1 MSPLSSVFGGRR
13 TTPGAMM
20 TVGFVVASAI
30 IGGAPARATE
40 TTLAK
45 RGEAIARINCGGC
58 HAIGVRGASPNP
70 KSPPFRTLSR
80 KYPLDNLEEALAEGI
95 VVGHEGVEMPA
106 FQLSAARIEALL
118 AYLRTIQ
125 KR

>member
-1 MSPLSSVFGGRR
+1 MKLLASISVGRR
-13 TTPGAMM
+13 IAPRIISI
-20 TVGFVVASAI
+20 VGLLVVSSI
-30 IGGAPARATE
+30 IGAAPVRATE
-40 TTLAK
+40 ARLAK

-118 AYLRTIQ
+118 AYLRTVQ